1 MGVDEKNEPILGINF
16 VKTPFVTSKV
26 TKTENGYIAEVSFA
40 KKNILSGD
48 GEIYFNAY
56 RLETDGGEMD
66 KHLFALNPTMRPKFH
81 APSYYVYLKDYVN
94 K

>member
-1 MGVDEKNEPILGINF
+1 MLFDTLKEKARENDCLTMELGVFSFNKDAVRKGLGDIC
-16 VKTPFVTSKV
+16 
-26 TKTENGYIAEVSFA
+26 Y
-40 KKNILSGD
+40 D

-66 KHLFALNPTMRPKFH
+66 KHLFAMNPTMRHKFH
-81 APSYYVYLKDYVN
+81 TPEYYVYLKDYV